1 MFIFVKP
8 MGISDRKEREKKKMR
23 GLILKTAMKLF
34 LEEGFEN
41 VTLRRIAENIE
52 YSPAAIYLYFKD
64 KDEILYAIHEIG
76 FERLYKQQQTTLSI
90 KNPWKRLKKHGSLYI
105 KFALENLEYYDLM
118 FIMRGPAK
126 KIKEKEEWEIGLRS
140 FEFLKK
146 NINECMKAGYLSK
159 ANLDVAAFA
168 FWSLTHGIASLV
180 IRERC
185 IMFPEKQLN
194 FIIHG
199 AIDFVLESMVRKK

>member
-1 MFIFVKP
+1 
-8 MGISDRKEREKKKMR
+8 MGISERKDRKKKEMR
-23 GLILKTAMKLF
+23 GLILKRAMSLF

-41 VTLRRIAENIE
+41 ITLRRIAEKIE
-52 YSPAAIYLYFKD
+52 YSPATIYLYYKD
-64 KDEILYAIHEIG
+64 KNEILYAIHDIG
-76 FERLYKQQQTTLSI
+76 FERLYKQQQTILSI

-105 KFALENLEYYDLM
+105 KFALENQEYYDLM

-126 KIKEKEEWEIGLRS
+126 KIKEKKEWEIGLRS

-146 NINECMKAGYLSK
+146 NINECIKAGYLSK
-159 ANLDVAAFA
+159 TNLDVVAFA

-185 IMFPEKQLN
+185 IMFPEKHLN
-194 FIIHG
+194 SIIER
-199 AIDFVLESMVRKK
+199 AIDFVLEGIVKKK

>member
-1 MFIFVKP
+1 
-8 MGISDRKEREKKKMR
+8 MGILERKKRKKKEMR
-23 GLILKTAMKLF
+23 SLILETAIKLF

-41 VTLRRIAENIE
+41 ITVRRIAEKIE
-52 YSPAAIYLYFKD
+52 YSPAAIYLYYKD
-64 KDEILYAIHEIG
+64 KNDILYALHDIG
-76 FERLYKQQQTTLSI
+76 FEKLYKQQQTILTI
-90 KNPWKRLKKHGSLYI
+90 KDPWRRLRKHGKVYA
-105 KFALENLEYYDLM
+105 KFALENPKYYDLM
-118 FIMRGPAK
+118 FIMNGPAK

-146 NINECMKAGYLSK
+146 NIKECIEAGYLKK

-185 IMFPEKQLN
+185 IMFPEEHLN
-194 FIIHG
+194 FIIEG
-199 AIDFVLESMVRKK
+199 ALDFVLKSIVKKK

>member
-1 MFIFVKP
+1 
-8 MGISDRKEREKKKMR
+8 MGISERKERNKKKMR

-41 VTLRRIAENIE
+41 VTVRRIAENIE
-52 YSPAAIYLYFKD
+52 YSPAAIYLYYKD

-76 FERLYKQQQTTLSI
+76 FEKLYKHQQTILSI
-90 KNPWKRLKKHGSLYI
+90 KNPWKRLKKHGSIYI

-126 KIKEKEEWEIGLRS
+126 MIKEKMEWEIGLRS

-146 NINECMKAGYLSK
+146 NINECMKSGYLSK

-180 IRERC
+180 IRDRC

-194 FIIHG
+194 SIIDG

>member
-1 MFIFVKP
+1 MFVKP
-8 MGISDRKEREKKKMR
+8 MGILERKDREKKKMR

-41 VTLRRIAENIE
+41 VTVRRIAERIE
-52 YSPAAIYLYFKD
+52 YSPAAIYLYYKD

-76 FERLYKQQQTTLSI
+76 FEKLYKQQQTILSI
-90 KNPWKRLKKHGSLYI
+90 KNPWKRLKKHGSNYI
-105 KFALENLEYYDLM
+105 NFALENHEYYDLM

-146 NINECMKAGYLSK
+146 NINECIKAGYLSK
-159 ANLDVAAFA
+159 VNLDVAAFA
-168 FWSLTHGIASLV
+168 FWSLTHGIASRL
-180 IRERC
+180 ILC
-185 IMFPEKQLN
+185 
-194 FIIHG
+194 
-199 AIDFVLESMVRKK
+199 

>member
-1 MFIFVKP
+1 
-8 MGISDRKEREKKKMR
+8 MGILERKDREKKKMR
-23 GLILKTAMKLF
+23 SLILKTAMKLF

-41 VTLRRIAENIE
+41 VTIRRIAERIE
-52 YSPAAIYLYFKD
+52 YSPAAIYLYYKD

-76 FERLYKQQQTTLSI
+76 FEKLYKQQQTILSTRD
-90 KNPWKRLKKHGSLYI
+90 PWKRLKKHGEVYI
-105 KFALENLEYYDLM
+105 KFALENPEYYDLM

-140 FEFLKK
+140 FEFLKG
-146 NINECMKAGYLSK
+146 NIKECINAGYLK
-159 ANLDVAAFA
+159 RVNLDVVAFA

-185 IMFPEKQLN
+185 IMFPEKHLN
-194 FIIHG
+194 SIIEG
-199 AIDFVLESMVRKK
+199 ALDFVLNSIVKKR